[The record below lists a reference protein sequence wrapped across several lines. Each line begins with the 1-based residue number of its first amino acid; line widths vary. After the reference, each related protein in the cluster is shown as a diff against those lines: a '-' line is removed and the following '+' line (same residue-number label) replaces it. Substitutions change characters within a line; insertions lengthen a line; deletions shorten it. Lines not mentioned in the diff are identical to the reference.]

1 MKCHSKTIDFRM
13 CLSLEAGFIAYSER
27 HKT

>member
-13 CLSLEAGFIAYSER
+13 CLSLEAIFMASRER